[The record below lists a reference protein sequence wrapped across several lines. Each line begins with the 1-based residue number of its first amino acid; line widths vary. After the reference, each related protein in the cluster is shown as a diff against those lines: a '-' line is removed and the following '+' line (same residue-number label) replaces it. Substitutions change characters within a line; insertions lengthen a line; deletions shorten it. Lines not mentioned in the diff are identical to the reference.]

1 MEVEEN
7 GCDVSAENEK
17 MKLIFTSDENT
28 HESVDTTEEII
39 EEHSTQ
45 PEMPKM
51 EEVIIKVAKNI
62 KAKNDIEDD
71 IRMICGSEELNRSS
85 QDKEETVDNNILET
99 LQEQAENVNEEIADE
114 IMEEDNC
121 EQVNLKRS
129 HSRASSEQNNENEEE
144 QDLFGFYEG
153 KFVFGKKIKVNSSEV
168 DSEII
173 GPKFKRL
180 VSNTERILEEMD
192 TVQKN
197 IGEHNGKLDQN
208 GSEVSQNATDTKTN
222 VTTLI
227 NENEEPKSSPS
238 VSATASPIQTPSHTS
253 HKLRPSEDPIFRK
266 PFEMGWK
273 REIVLRALPGSK
285 DKGEVYYI
293 TPSGKKLRTRHEI
306 QVNLTSGLT
315 LDNFTFSKDALGAD
329 PEDEIIRSAKPSGRN
344 IETSTAKISEISTPA
359 STKRIPKP
367 KAPKGASPPPQGWT
381 PTQAVK
387 TQGSRSHVR
396 YPTTN
401 TDDHHSKSMRTS
413 STSSENIGSNIKSGN
428 SSKKGEPCTIQC
440 VLAMGLIPQ
449 LQCVKCLCSFHHEC
463 VGLDRNVDD
472 FQSSN
477 TNESGSKGKKIYE
490 CDSCK
495 AQNISKTDL
504 NPIYDTECLTNNPKN
519 LNYNMN
525 QLQNNNDINEISG
538 SVNPLTNFSNS
549 QCNLDKSESNQ
560 KCLQEKEILCN
571 KSFTKNSNTIS
582 NKNNI
587 SNEGSKN
594 CHSTA
599 IVISSKHVQSIA
611 VLNGR
616 KYLVI
621 HKPGIRTSN
630 EHVEVSTSTGSN
642 KSSPVKIQYVDS
654 YVHNLFGNVSGA
666 YDIILNVFKY
676 LKVQELLRA
685 ARVSRLWNH
694 LANERSLWKIVRMKN
709 SQVNDWAGFAATLSR
724 NSTQHL
730 DLRKMICPK
739 SGVDKMWTNFN
750 ENIQKVFTLR
760 TIDLG
765 RCPASVV
772 QNLFLATPQ
781 LNILNATSIK
791 SETINLENLN
801 KLSNLTELRL
811 KSVECCNLIGDLSS
825 FAFLTNLK
833 HLSLTLIDDLGTK
846 NIEILGQLTE
856 LESLEIGECSS
867 IQQNFASDILSNL
880 KKLQRLRLEKSTDIT
895 VTFSILEQISEM
907 ENLQQLELVNF
918 DIRDGFEQKII
929 ACKNLKRFLL
939 IPTYVSQSAT
949 TNQIILSSMRK
960 LKTLESFTWVVTL
973 ELLSVT
979 ALYVDQCGSKDRR
992 NFNDSI
998 PVLKPVPGASHR
1010 EKQEIS
1016 SKTTNADI
1024 QQIEILPL
1032 STIKEILDDGTPN
1045 TKHKIVRVP
1054 YATTWRQAFVE

>member
-428 SSKKGEPCTIQC
+428 SSKK
-440 VLAMGLIPQ
+440 
-449 LQCVKCLCSFHHEC
+449 
-463 VGLDRNVDD
+463 
-472 FQSSN
+472 
-477 TNESGSKGKKIYE
+477 
-490 CDSCK
+490 
-495 AQNISKTDL
+495 
-504 NPIYDTECLTNNPKN
+504 
-519 LNYNMN
+519 
-525 QLQNNNDINEISG
+525 
-538 SVNPLTNFSNS
+538 
-549 QCNLDKSESNQ
+549 
-560 KCLQEKEILCN
+560 
-571 KSFTKNSNTIS
+571 
-582 NKNNI
+582 
-587 SNEGSKN
+587 
-594 CHSTA
+594 
-599 IVISSKHVQSIA
+599 
-611 VLNGR
+611 
-616 KYLVI
+616 
-621 HKPGIRTSN
+621 
-630 EHVEVSTSTGSN
+630 HVEVSTSTGSN